1 MNVGELKKLIR
12 DDYDIISASETISR
26 VISMLSES
34 KHERALLVEED
45 GEIIG
50 VVREKDLIRGSL
62 MTNPDETK
70 IKKFLAKTGIVP
82 LNELTPEK
90 VARRFIEDS
99 TLFVLIKLNG
109 GFGVIHIND
118 FLQKIKQE
126 FENVE
131 IEDVMNPEVITV
143 KTYDSASKA
152 LATMRNHG
160 ISRVVVV
167 DDENKVIG
175 IITGKDIVDRVVSLR
190 KDDSLGYLSMK
201 EKEKTL
207 SIMVEG
213 IMSYPVIT
221 VERNDTIAR
230 AIDLMIENDI
240 SSLVVTRG
248 NIPEGIVVKKDFL
261 EYYLKKITP
270 KEYEVQ
276 IITKGV
282 VLDDS
287 KMEKLLDELNKF
299 LRKFKGSLGK
309 AHLFVYIKKLKL
321 YYRRI
326 PLIYVRMRLRSDH
339 GVFFVTGES
348 WGVEFA
354 VHATLTKLERQ
365 VIKDKEL
372 VLNKR
377 IVQRFYEEIL

>member
-1 MNVGELKKLIR
+1 MDVEELKEVLR
-12 DDYDIISASETISR
+12 DDYDVISASETLSR
-26 VISMLSES
+26 VISMLGES
-34 KHERALLVEED
+34 KHERALLVEEN

-50 VVREKDLIRGSL
+50 VVREKDLIRGGL

-70 IKKFLAKTGIVP
+70 IKKFAAKTGIIR
-82 LNELTPEK
+82 LDELTPEK

-99 TLFVLIKLNG
+99 TPFVLIKLNG

-126 FENVE
+126 FENVKVG
-131 IEDVMNPEVITV
+131 DVMNPEVITV
-143 KTYDSASKA
+143 KTYDGVSKA
-152 LATMRNHG
+152 LAIMRNHG

-167 DDENKVIG
+167 DDENKVVG
-175 IITGKDIVDRVVSLR
+175 IITGKDIVDRVVFIG
-190 KDDSLGYLSMK
+190 KDDRLGHLSMK

-207 SIMVEG
+207 SVMVEG
-213 IMSYPVIT
+213 IMSHPVIT
-221 VERNDTIAR
+221 VERNDTIAK
-230 AIDLMIENDI
+230 AIDMMIEDDV
-240 SSLVVTRG
+240 SSLVITKG
-248 NIPEGIVVKKDFL
+248 SIPEGIVVKKDLL
-261 EYYLKKITP
+261 EYYLKKTIP

-287 KMEKLLDELNKF
+287 EMENLLDELNKF
-299 LRKFKGSLGK
+299 LRKFRDSLGK
-309 AHLFVYIKKLKL
+309 EHLFVYVKKLKL

-326 PLIYVRMRLRSDH
+326 PLIYVRMRLTSDH

-354 VHATLTKLERQ
+354 VHATLNKLERQ

-372 VLNKR
+372 LLDKR
-377 IVQRFYEEIL
+377 VVQRFYEEVL